1 MKREDMPMAKPII
14 VERKGPFATITLNRP
29 RRGNVFTHTMM
40 QQLSAHVDE
49 IAADP
54 NLRAII
60 LRGNGKDFCHGRDPK
75 GPGGPPPDN
84 AFDLHGKV
92 FSKILDVYKAFRDCP
107 APIVTV
113 VQGKALGF
121 GCALVGGSDIAIA
134 SDGARFALPEMG
146 HGIAPT
152 LAMSALAKV
161 APKAVANMV
170 YSMEEIDAP
179 AALAVGLVSQV
190 VNADG
195 LDDTLDSL
203 LGRLASY
210 DVAAIRTIKRFL
222 ATGPQLDPGTMSDLA
237 GYTLATVAT
246 RPK

>member
-1 MKREDMPMAKPII
+1 MAKPIL
-14 VERKGPFATITLNRP
+14 VERKGPFAFITLNRP
-29 RRGNVFTHTMM
+29 RRGNVITHAMM
-40 QQLSAHVDE
+40 QQLADHVNGF
-49 IAADP
+49 AADP
-54 NLRAII
+54 KLRAVVV
-60 LRGNGKDFCHGRDPK
+60 RGSGKDFCHGRDPK

-92 FSKILDVYKAFRDCP
+92 YGKILGVYKAFRDCP
-107 APIVTV
+107 APIVAV

-121 GCALVGGSDIAIA
+121 GCALVGGSDVAIA
-134 SDGARFALPEMG
+134 GEGARFALPEMA

-170 YSMEEIDAP
+170 LSMNEIDAP
-179 AALAVGLVSQV
+179 TALSVGLVSEV
-190 VNADG
+190 VADDA
-195 LDDTLDSL
+195 LDAAQAAL
-203 LGRLASY
+203 LANLAGY
-210 DVAAIRTIKRFL
+210 DVAAIRTVKRFL
-222 ATGPQLDPGTMSDLA
+222 AKAPGLDPETMSDLA